1 MNKEA
6 AQAAQAQAAQH
17 PATQLPATQHADLQ
31 HVQAAQHPG
40 VQRPA
45 PPTIDPAFIR
55 TEELFGGQFGSARTH
70 ALEQQYGNGK
80 LNRLLEVVGA
90 GGPFRAL
97 TPWELQDAE
106 GHRVI
111 NASGYAALPFGDNPP
126 ELNAFIRRVLED
138 PHQMLFAQQSVS
150 EWRAALEANL
160 VRLLA
165 RESASAEQ
173 NSAGDDSHASSRVFF
188 SNSGAEAIEAAI
200 KFAQA
205 ARPRARYIINFARAY
220 HGKTLGALAL
230 TPNPSLQGPFR
241 NILSPNVITLP
252 FGDADAVQRTLKRVG
267 ADKIMAVIT
276 EPILGE
282 AGVRL
287 PPVGFLKRLGE
298 LCQQS
303 GVLVIADEI
312 QTGLGRSGN
321 WFESVAQGLIP
332 DIITLAKPLGGGV
345 TAVGATIVRH
355 GIYKKLL
362 GSVETVKRHST
373 TFGGNTLAMAVGLK
387 SLEMLMDQ
395 GAPARSRRLGELGL
409 ARLKA
414 VQARY
419 PELLEEVRGA
429 GMLFGM
435 NFRPVAALPFK
446 FQANLI
452 SEATG
457 ILALVAFYRG
467 GALVNFSLNAARTM
481 RLTPAMNIPEDTFG
495 ELFSRVERT
504 AQAYPSSF
512 KLVQR
517 YGTPKLLG
525 LLKAAFL
532 ED

>member
-1 MNKEA
+1 MNKQPGPSASQKA
-6 AQAAQAQAAQH
+6 AQTQAAQH
-17 PATQLPATQHADLQ
+17 PANQHADVQ
-31 HVQAAQHPG
+31 HVQAAQHPAEG
-40 VQRPA
+40 VQHTAA
-45 PPTIDPAFIR
+45 PPASDPAFIR

-70 ALEQQYGNGK
+70 TLEQQYGNGK

-97 TPWELQDAE
+97 TPWELQDAQ

-126 ELNAFIRRVLED
+126 ELNVFIRRVLED
-138 PHQMLFAQQSVS
+138 PQQMMFAQQSVS

-165 RESASAEQ
+165 RESA
-173 NSAGDDSHASSRVFF
+173 NAGDDSHASSRVFF
-188 SNSGAEAIEAAI
+188 SNSGAEAVEAAI

-230 TPNPSLQGPFR
+230 TPNPSLQGPFK

-287 PPVGFLKRLGE
+287 PPPGFLKRLGE

-355 GIYKKLL
+355 EIYKKLM

-387 SLEMLMDQ
+387 SLEMLMDAQ
-395 GAPARSRRLGELGL
+395 APARSRRLGERGL

-414 VQARY
+414 VQSRY

-435 NFRPVAALPFK
+435 NFRPVAALPFR

-481 RLTPAMNIPEDTFG
+481 RLTPAMNIPEETFG
-495 ELFSRVERT
+495 ELFTRVERT
-504 AQAYPSSF
+504 AAAYPSSF

-517 YGTPKLLG
+517 YGTPRLLG

>member
-1 MNKEA
+1 MTSLSG
-6 AQAAQAQAAQH
+6 
-17 PATQLPATQHADLQ
+17 PSS
-31 HVQAAQHPG
+31 
-40 VQRPA
+40 
-45 PPTIDPAFIR
+45 FIR
-55 TEELFGGQFGSARTH
+55 TDDLLGGHLGSARSN

-80 LNRLLEVVGA
+80 LMRLLGVIGA

-97 TPWELQDAE
+97 TPWELEDPA
-106 GHRVI
+106 GGRVI

-126 ELNAFIRRVLED
+126 ELNAFVRRLLED
-138 PHQMLFAQQSVS
+138 PHQMMFAQQSVS
-150 EWRAALEANL
+150 EWRAALQANL
-160 VRLLA
+160 VTLLA
-165 RESASAEQ
+165 QESAL
-173 NSAGDDSHASSRVFF
+173 AGDDSHGNSRVFF

-205 ARPRARYIINFARAY
+205 ARPKGRYIINFTRAY

-252 FGDADAVQRTLKRVG
+252 FGDVEAVQRTLRRVG
-267 ADKIMAVIT
+267 AEKIMAVIT

-282 AGVRL
+282 AGVIL
-287 PPVGFLKRLGE
+287 PPPGFLKRLGE
-298 LCQQS
+298 LCHS
-303 GVLVIADEI
+303 AGVLVIVDEI

-332 DIITLAKPLGGGV
+332 DIVTLAKPLGGGM

-355 GIYKKLL
+355 EIYKPLL
-362 GSVETVKRHST
+362 GSFETLKRHSN
-373 TFGGNTLAMAVGLK
+373 TFGGNTIAMAVGLK
-387 SLEMLMDQ
+387 SLEMLMD
-395 GAPARSRRLGELGL
+395 GDVPARSRRLGAEGL

-414 VQARY
+414 VQAKS

-435 NFRPVAALPFK
+435 NFRPVLALPFR
-446 FQANLI
+446 FQASLL

-457 ILALVAFYRG
+457 ALALRAFYRSG
-467 GALVNFSLNAARTM
+467 VLLNFSLNAARTM
-481 RLTPAMNIPEDTFG
+481 RLTPAMNMPEEVFG
-495 ELFSRVERT
+495 TLFSRVEKT
-504 AQAYPSSF
+504 AAAYPSSF

-517 YGTPKLLG
+517 YGTPELLG